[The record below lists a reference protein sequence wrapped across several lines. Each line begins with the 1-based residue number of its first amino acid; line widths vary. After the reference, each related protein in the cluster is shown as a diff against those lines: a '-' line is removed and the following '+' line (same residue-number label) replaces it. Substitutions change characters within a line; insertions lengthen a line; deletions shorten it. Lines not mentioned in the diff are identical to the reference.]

1 MDNAEETL
9 IRQIAWFNLQIKKT
23 GQPAADALD
32 ELNQASTAFEEV
44 RSYARHS
51 LTSPLGCLVCAIT
64 FFMLSWICAREFG
77 LFEYINVR
85 LISVQIVR
93 GGSNSAAFWYL
104 MWPFSI
110 LLSWALVP
118 VFRSHGPFNAKNKVW
133 TGLPG
138 TFASLQSFG
147 VLSCFYAAF
156 DRIQDPSREVLESF
170 GQNSGVAILLLALL
184 QILLLGV
191 SNKRTAEVKAATD
204 RLESARLN
212 YCEKST
218 IFVDSY
224 WRFVVFSKELMAL
237 KEEKKRQEEAR
248 KRAEEAEKER
258 QAEATRKERERREA
272 EERRRAEEQARK
284 KRQEEERQRQ
294 ARRKSR
300 EQFFTERLGKKAG
313 TANAMRAHWQTD
325 VNIHERNSAYDGLFR
340 LFVRFNL
347 NRQELDE
354 YLTYPYKQAA

>member
-1 MDNAEETL
+1 MDNAKETL

-44 RSYARHS
+44 EGYARHS

-64 FFMLSWICAREFG
+64 FFVLSWACAREFG

-93 GGSNSAAFWYL
+93 GGSNSAAFWCL

-118 VFRSHGPFNAKNKVW
+118 VFRSCGQFDAKNKVW

-138 TFASLQSFG
+138 TFAALHSFG
-147 VLSCFYAAF
+147 VLSCFCAAF

-170 GQNSGVAILLLALL
+170 GQDFGVAMLLLTLL
-184 QILLLGV
+184 QILLFGV
-191 SNKRTAEVKAATD
+191 SNKRAAEVKAATD

-218 IFVDSY
+218 SFVDSY
-224 WRFVVFSKELMAL
+224 WRFVVLSKELIAL
-237 KEEKKRQEEAR
+237 NEEKKRQEEAR
-248 KRAEEAEKER
+248 KRAEEAERER
-258 QAEATRKERERREA
+258 QTEAARKERERREA

-300 EQFFTERLGKKAG
+300 EQFFTERLGKKA
-313 TANAMRAHWQTD
+313 NAASALRAHWQTD
-325 VNIHERNSAYDGLFR
+325 SNVHERNTAYGMLLR
-340 LFVRFNL
+340 LFARFNL
-347 NRQELDE
+347 NKQELDE
-354 YLTYPYKQAA
+354 YLSYPYKQAA